1 MHNQM
6 VNINIVQLFN
16 ATCVRLYYTIIEKKL
31 DLDCSAVIFF
41 LKLLSINNQEHSNK
55 AQKKDLLVFITVVI
69 KIKAWTYSYLK
80 FCQKEQHKFWS
91 LNCSRFAKPRQALVL
106 SVCWCLPYL
115 PLQRGSVKTN

>member
-6 VNINIVQLFN
+6 VNINFVLLFN

-31 DLDCSAVIFF
+31 DLDCSAVIIF

-55 AQKKDLLVFITVVI
+55 ARKKDLLLFITVVI

-80 FCQKEQHKFWS
+80 FCQKEQHIIK
-91 LNCSRFAKPRQALVL
+91 
-106 SVCWCLPYL
+106 
-115 PLQRGSVKTN
+115 

>member
-1 MHNQM
+1 MRTF
-6 VNINIVQLFN
+6 I
-16 ATCVRLYYTIIEKKL
+16 LYNYRKKKL

-80 FCQKEQHKFWS
+80 FVKKNNILLNKVHEFWS

>member
-6 VNINIVQLFN
+6 VNINIVLLFN
-16 ATCVRLYYTIIEKKL
+16 ATWVRLYYTIIEKKL

-41 LKLLSINNQEHSNK
+41 LKLLSINNQEHSNR

-80 FCQKEQHKFWS
+80 FCQKEQHIIK
-91 LNCSRFAKPRQALVL
+91 
-106 SVCWCLPYL
+106 
-115 PLQRGSVKTN
+115 

>member
-1 MHNQM
+1 M
-6 VNINIVQLFN
+6 VNTNIVQLFN

-31 DLDCSAVIFF
+31 DLDYSADIFF

-80 FCQKEQHKFWS
+80 FCQKKQYIIK
-91 LNCSRFAKPRQALVL
+91 
-106 SVCWCLPYL
+106 
-115 PLQRGSVKTN
+115 

>member
-1 MHNQM
+1 MHNQI

-16 ATCVRLYYTIIEKKL
+16 ATCVRLYYTIIEEKKI

-80 FCQKEQHKFWS
+80 FCQKEQHIIK
-91 LNCSRFAKPRQALVL
+91 
-106 SVCWCLPYL
+106 
-115 PLQRGSVKTN
+115 

>member
-31 DLDCSAVIFF
+31 DLDYSAVIFF
-41 LKLLSINNQEHSNK
+41 LKLLSINDQEHSNR

-80 FCQKEQHKFWS
+80 FCQKEQHIIK
-91 LNCSRFAKPRQALVL
+91 
-106 SVCWCLPYL
+106 
-115 PLQRGSVKTN
+115 

>member
-6 VNINIVQLFN
+6 VNTNIVQLFN

-31 DLDCSAVIFF
+31 DLDYSAVIFF

-80 FCQKEQHKFWS
+80 FCEKEQHII
-91 LNCSRFAKPRQALVL
+91 
-106 SVCWCLPYL
+106 
-115 PLQRGSVKTN
+115 

>member
-16 ATCVRLYYTIIEKKL
+16 ATYVRLYYTIIEKKL

-69 KIKAWTYSYLK
+69 KIKAWTYPYLK
-80 FCQKEQHKFWS
+80 FCQKEQHIIK
-91 LNCSRFAKPRQALVL
+91 
-106 SVCWCLPYL
+106 
-115 PLQRGSVKTN
+115 

>member
-41 LKLLSINNQEHSNK
+41 LKLLSINNQEHSNR

-69 KIKAWTYSYLK
+69 KIKAWTYLK
-80 FCQKEQHKFWS
+80 FCQKEQHIIK
-91 LNCSRFAKPRQALVL
+91 
-106 SVCWCLPYL
+106 
-115 PLQRGSVKTN
+115 

>member
-6 VNINIVQLFN
+6 VNINIVLLFN

-41 LKLLSINNQEHSNK
+41 LKLLSINNQEHSNR

-69 KIKAWTYSYLK
+69 KMKAWTYSYLK
-80 FCQKEQHKFWS
+80 FCQKEQHIIK
-91 LNCSRFAKPRQALVL
+91 
-106 SVCWCLPYL
+106 
-115 PLQRGSVKTN
+115 

>member
-55 AQKKDLLVFITVVI
+55 AQKKDLPVFITVVI
-69 KIKAWTYSYLK
+69 KIKAWIYSYLK
-80 FCQKEQHKFWS
+80 FCQKEQHIIK
-91 LNCSRFAKPRQALVL
+91 
-106 SVCWCLPYL
+106 
-115 PLQRGSVKTN
+115 

>member
-55 AQKKDLLVFITVVI
+55 AQKRIYWYLLLL
-69 KIKAWTYSYLK
+69 SLK
-80 FCQKEQHKFWS
+80 
-91 LNCSRFAKPRQALVL
+91 
-106 SVCWCLPYL
+106 
-115 PLQRGSVKTN
+115 

>member
-69 KIKAWTYSYLK
+69 KMKAWTYSYLK
-80 FCQKEQHKFWS
+80 FYQKEQHIIK
-91 LNCSRFAKPRQALVL
+91 
-106 SVCWCLPYL
+106 
-115 PLQRGSVKTN
+115 

>member
-31 DLDCSAVIFF
+31 DLDYSAVIFF

-55 AQKKDLLVFITVVI
+55 AQKKDLLVFITAVI

-80 FCQKEQHKFWS
+80 FCQKEQHIIK
-91 LNCSRFAKPRQALVL
+91 
-106 SVCWCLPYL
+106 
-115 PLQRGSVKTN
+115 

>member
-41 LKLLSINNQEHSNK
+41 LKLLSTCINNQEHSNK

-80 FCQKEQHKFWS
+80 FCQKEQHIIK
-91 LNCSRFAKPRQALVL
+91 
-106 SVCWCLPYL
+106 
-115 PLQRGSVKTN
+115 

>member
-1 MHNQM
+1 M

-16 ATCVRLYYTIIEKKL
+16 ATYVRLYYTIIEKKL

-55 AQKKDLLVFITVVI
+55 AQKKDLLVFITAVI

-80 FCQKEQHKFWS
+80 FCQKEQHIIK
-91 LNCSRFAKPRQALVL
+91 
-106 SVCWCLPYL
+106 
-115 PLQRGSVKTN
+115 

>member
-6 VNINIVQLFN
+6 VNTNIVQLFN

-31 DLDCSAVIFF
+31 DLDYSAVIFF

-69 KIKAWTYSYLK
+69 KIKAWTCSYLK
-80 FCQKEQHKFWS
+80 FCQKEQHIIK
-91 LNCSRFAKPRQALVL
+91 
-106 SVCWCLPYL
+106 
-115 PLQRGSVKTN
+115 